1 MRIYTD
7 EKEKLLAAWLT
18 PEEHDNQDIMT
29 PLRQI
34 CAQFKA
40 MHYQPIIYCSG
51 NGILQEDMAALLC
64 HVRHKMEKLS

>member
-18 PEEHDNQDIMT
+18 PEEHGNESIML

-34 CAQFKA
+34 CTLYKA
-40 MHYQPIIYCSG
+40 MHYQPVIYCSG
-51 NGILQEDMAALLC
+51 EENLTENTAALLC
-64 HVRHKMEKLS
+64 HVRRKMEKSS